1 MILRVGARLSFPGAR
16 SKANG
21 RPIDGVLELI
31 SLDRTGR
38 LRVRKR
44 PAIEK
49 AQLRHL
55 AASLKPAENGTR
67 NVSNNETTA
76 RYLNDSGCRADEWPV
91 TCSDDGANR
100 EIE

>member
-1 MILRVGARLSFPGAR
+1 MILRVGARLSFPCAR

-21 RPIDGVLELI
+21 RPTNGVLELI
-31 SLDRTGR
+31 SLDCTGR

-55 AASLKPAENGTR
+55 AASVEARLERRKKCVEQRDHGTVLIQR
-67 NVSNNETTA
+67 
-76 RYLNDSGCRADEWPV
+76 CRADEWPV

-100 EIE
+100 EI